1 MPPAPRTEKPLPPAP
16 WYTRVVA
23 RSKRATAPSPA
34 AQDRGIRI
42 DRPGL
47 VEVIADVQHT
57 SAFEALRQSRR
68 PVPVAELA
76 VALGRTD
83 QSVQRSLDLLERAG
97 LVRPLSASKR
107 SRRTRYEPAVEKI
120 LVLWDPADTGHRAL
134 HARLGQSF
142 ERRSAA
148 NLAAALPFNE
158 REPVRGYIDRRMF
171 WGHFEEDDL
180 RHVKA
185 IVGMLDLLMARV
197 NARHVQDRGGKAS
210 AAHRKRVPRCNYHV
224 SFAIVPIPE
233 EFPPPALVQM
243 EGVRN
248 TPYERRHR
256 AAVVFEALTPR
267 ERQVYELLL
276 ADHSLAEIGRTLGI
290 SRPTVATLA
299 KHCYR
304 KFGVGGRQQLMAV
317 AMGLSTGGPGE

>member
-1 MPPAPRTEKPLPPAP
+1 M
-16 WYTRVVA
+16 
-23 RSKRATAPSPA
+23 
-34 AQDRGIRI
+34 
-42 DRPGL
+42 
-47 VEVIADVQHT
+47 IADVQHT

-68 PVPVAELA
+68 PAPVAELA

-97 LVRPLSASKR
+97 LVRPLAASKR
-107 SRRTRYEPAVEKI
+107 SRRTRYQVTVEKI
-120 LVLWDPADTGHRAL
+120 LLLWDPSNPAHRAL

-148 NLAAALPFNE
+148 NLEAALPFSE

-171 WGHFEEDDL
+171 WGYFEEDDL

-197 NARHVQDRGGKAS
+197 NARHVRDAGGKAV
-210 AAHRKRVPRCNYHV
+210 AAHRGRVPRCNYHV

-233 EFPPPALVQM
+233 EFPPPALVQV

-248 TPYERRHR
+248 TPYARRHR
-256 AAVVFEALTPR
+256 AALVFESLTPR

-276 ADHSLAEIGRTLGI
+276 EDRSLAEIGRRLGI

-304 KFGVGGRQQLMAV
+304 KFEVGGRQQLMAA
-317 AMGLSTGGPGE
+317 AMGMHMGGPGG

>member
-1 MPPAPRTEKPLPPAP
+1 MP
-16 WYTRVVA
+16 
-23 RSKRATAPSPA
+23 
-34 AQDRGIRI
+34 I
-42 DRPGL
+42 DRSGL

-68 PVPVAELA
+68 PVPVSELA
-76 VALGRTD
+76 AALGRSD
-83 QSVQRSLDLLERAG
+83 HSVQRSLDLLERVG
-97 LVRPLSASKR
+97 LVRKRQASTR
-107 SRRTRYEPAVEKI
+107 SRRTRYEATLEKI
-120 LVLWDPADTGHRAL
+120 LVQWDPTDPSHRAL

-148 NLAAALPFNE
+148 HLDAALPFSE
-158 REPVRGYIDRRMF
+158 REPVTGYIDRRMF
-171 WGHFEEDDL
+171 WGHFEQDDL

-197 NARHVQDRGGKAS
+197 NARHVRDGRSTASNRGQ
-210 AAHRKRVPRCNYHV
+210 VPRCNYHV

-243 EGVRN
+243 EGIRN
-248 TPYERRHR
+248 TPYEERHR

-267 ERQVYELLL
+267 ERQVYELLMADRSL
-276 ADHSLAEIGRTLGI
+276 ADIGRTLGI
-290 SRPTVATLA
+290 SRPTVATIA

-304 KFGVGGRQQLMAV
+304 KFGVGSRQQLMAA
-317 AMGLSTGGPGE
+317 AMGVHRGNRDD